1 MKRTGLWIIGMGLFL
16 SMALLAAE
24 QARADGPH
32 CTLKTLKGR
41 YLFGGIAT
49 LFPPATAEPALLAVG
64 GYHIFNGDGTGTDV
78 VSATINGQ
86 SVENQLSNPARS
98 EYDITYTVNPDC
110 SGTYSVPAAG
120 GLLRPV
126 RLARWHRADGRRR
139 NSGLR
144 AGAGPQPAGVPQVDR
159 S

>member
-16 SMALLAAE
+16 GMALLAAE

-32 CTLKTLKGR
+32 CTLHTLKGR

-49 LFPPATAEPALLAVG
+49 LFPPATGEPALLAVG
-64 GYHIFNGDGTGTDV
+64 GYHIFNGDGTGKDV
-78 VSATINGQ
+78 VAATINGQ

-98 EYDITYTVNPDC
+98 EYDITYTVNSDC

-120 GLLRPV
+120 ASFGLFVSP
-126 RLARWHRADGRRR
+126 DGSELMVVGGTPGFALVQGPSRRV
-139 NSGLR
+139 S
-144 AGAGPQPAGVPQVDR
+144 PK
-159 S
+159 